1 MQSSPNGGDL
11 MVVYPGTIHEKITPK
26 NTSKINGVFPLS
38 APPFQY
44 QKKQPGDDM
53 NHPRKKQIQ
62 EIDFHW
68 I

>member
-1 MQSSPNGGDL
+1 MQSSPNGGGL
-11 MVVYPGTIHEKITPK
+11 MVVYPGTIHEKITQK

-38 APPFQY
+38 VAPFQY
-44 QKKQPGDDM
+44 QKKTTRRWHESPQ
-53 NHPRKKQIQ
+53 KKQIQ